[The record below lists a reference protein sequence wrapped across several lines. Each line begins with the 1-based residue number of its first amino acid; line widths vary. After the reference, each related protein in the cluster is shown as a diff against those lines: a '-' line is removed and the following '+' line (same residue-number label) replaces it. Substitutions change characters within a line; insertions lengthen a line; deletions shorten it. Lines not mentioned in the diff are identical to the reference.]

1 MADETNREPIEPS
14 EEEVAARA
22 ELNEEVQQ
30 ANQQLQE
37 EDVAV
42 TPEYDPEAEIRR
54 EPEAETPVEEGVN
67 AAFTAASKA
76 EDNAAVEGFD
86 SAVKGVMQAAE
97 SGAEYAADTG
107 LVGEH
112 HHGDTFAVPLL
123 GMQMTL
129 PGGIYTFVFGMLAV
143 LTVLEV
149 LMAELLPSGWLT
161 IALLLIAAVAKA
173 LLVVTF
179 YMHLASDNRIF
190 RVVLL
195 LPLVVVL
202 LSILYLLGVPVGAG
216 LGYGA

>member
-1 MADETNREPIEPS
+1 MADETNREPS
-14 EEEVAARA
+14 QEEVAARA
-22 ELNEEVQQ
+22 ELNEAVQQ

-42 TPEYDPEAEIRR
+42 TPEYDPEAE
-54 EPEAETPVEEGVN
+54 ASDANNAVLSAAADVE
-67 AAFTAASKA
+67 
-76 EDNAAVEGFD
+76 DHAAVEGFD
-86 SAVKGVMQAAE
+86 SAVKGVMRATE
-97 SGAEYAADTG
+97 SGADIAAATG
-107 LVGEH
+107 LVGDH
-112 HHGDTFAVPLL
+112 HHGDTFTVPLL

-129 PGGIYTFVFGMLAV
+129 PGGIYTFVFGMLAI

-149 LMAELLPSGWLT
+149 LMAELLPDGALT
-161 IALLLIAAVAKA
+161 IALLLIAAIAKA

-202 LSILYLLGVPVGAG
+202 LSVLYLLGVPVGAG
-216 LGYGA
+216 LGYN